1 MDISK
6 VANMLIRK
14 NNEAVSNNKRL
25 YDQDRRL
32 LTSIQSTL
40 FKELAT
46 ALDTSTE
53 EISETVTNMVHQH
66 E

>member
-1 MDISK
+1 
-6 VANMLIRK
+6 MLIRK